1 MVVWPHDR
9 AFAVSWTLRGGRG
22 IVDRS
27 VYHVFLPPLPARFA
41 ALQGIVSNCRK
52 ARASDMIRLG
62 STPPG
67 SGAVVNT

>member
-22 IVDRS
+22 IVDRP
-27 VYHVFLPPLPARFA
+27 VYHVFPSAASRFA